1 MFKVITGSAIGALVL
16 CLGFAPN
23 ASAAAISGAYTY
35 AYVGS
40 TSDTGCS
47 AYGGN
52 PWTDNFNSNGGGN
65 SISSAPVSFSICDGV
80 TGELARGEFLIS
92 DGSGDTFA
100 GTFTGVL
107 TGTSA
112 GGGDIFDGTFLESS
126 STGTYSSLTSLHG
139 TLEVVTGQVET
150 PAFLTGSFDFQSTP
164 EPVPTALAGCG
175 LVLLG
180 LYRRLLKRR
189 A

>member
-1 MFKVITGSAIGALVL
+1 MFRFIAGLAFSALALS
-16 CLGFAPN
+16 LGFAPN
-23 ASAAAISGAYTY
+23 ASAAAISGAY
-35 AYVGS
+35 AYQYVSS
-40 TSDTGCS
+40 TSATGCS

-52 PWTDNFNSNGGGN
+52 PWTDNFNSTGGGN

-80 TGELARGEFLIS
+80 SGELAGGAFLVS
-92 DGSGDTFA
+92 DGLGDTFS

-112 GGGDIFDGTFLESS
+112 GGGDIFDGTFAETSAS
-126 STGTYSSLTSLHG
+126 GTYASLTAVHG
-139 TLEVVTGQVET
+139 VLEVVTGQVET

-164 EPVPTALAGCG
+164 EPVPTALGGCG
-175 LVLLG
+175 LLLMG
-180 LYRRLLKRR
+180 LSRRLLKRR